1 MSPPPNTAEIYDS
14 VLRWTVASRTKPGET
29 YVVDLSAYGGEG
41 RCACRDFEQRF
52 EKFLQ
57 RGYTPQQVWDDKWIT
72 ELRDYQLSPE
82 DCLSCWHLVN
92 ARRMAARAVVRAF
105 TKAKGAQSGG

>member
-14 VLRWTVASRTKPGET
+14 ILRWTVPSRTNPAES
-29 YVVDLSAYGGEG
+29 YVVDLGAYGGEG
-41 RCACRDFEQRF
+41 RCACRDFSVRF

-57 RGYTPQQVWDDKWIT
+57 RGYTPQMVWDEKWIT
-72 ELRDYQLSPE
+72 ELRDYQLSAE

-92 ARRMAARAVVRAF
+92 ARRMAARQIVRAF
-105 TKAKGAQSGG
+105 TTAKKAQAG